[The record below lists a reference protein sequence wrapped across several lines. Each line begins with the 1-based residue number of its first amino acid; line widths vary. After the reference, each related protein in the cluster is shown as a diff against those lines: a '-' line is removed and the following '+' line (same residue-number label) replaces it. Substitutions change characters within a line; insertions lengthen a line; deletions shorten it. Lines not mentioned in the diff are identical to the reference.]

1 MWFLLNLEWTW
12 WPKEA
17 RYLRGF
23 INVLISN
30 LGPGERKS
38 MVKYLAKDIC
48 SSL

>member
-1 MWFLLNLEWTW
+1 MWFLLNLEGTW

-30 LGPGERKS
+30 LGPGERS
-38 MVKYLAKDIC
+38 MVKYLVKDTC